1 MAKRRSGLFAEQSK
15 MTKKWLSALDKTFQK
30 SVKKLS
36 LKKKTTLFLN
46 FILSTFESALKK
58 IAFLQERNK
67 KQQSR

>member
-36 LKKKTTLFLN
+36 LKKKTLFLN

>member
-36 LKKKTTLFLN
+36 LKKKNNAFFKFYIVN
-46 FILSTFESALKK
+46 F
-58 IAFLQERNK
+58 
-67 KQQSR
+67 